1 MTEALLDLQSGDGT
15 MFGPPRNNENS
26 LFPMEIGMTTANGPT
41 VNTPV
46 VACDSSQG
54 EPASSANSLATDNAL
69 VAQIETDRSDLVSP
83 VEQVSSVGGTN
94 LTPPFDSKKPHPLK
108 EVPVS
113 TVNDSTV

>member
-1 MTEALLDLQSGDGT
+1 MTEALLDLQSGDGA

-54 EPASSANSLATDNAL
+54 QPASATNSLATDSVP
-69 VAQIETDRSDLVSP
+69 VAQIKTDPRDPVSP
-83 VEQVSSVGGTN
+83 VEQVPDPPMVLSQLLRLIH
-94 LTPPFDSKKPHPLK
+94 LTLLPFDSQEETSMHPF
-108 EVPVS
+108 P
-113 TVNDSTV
+113 